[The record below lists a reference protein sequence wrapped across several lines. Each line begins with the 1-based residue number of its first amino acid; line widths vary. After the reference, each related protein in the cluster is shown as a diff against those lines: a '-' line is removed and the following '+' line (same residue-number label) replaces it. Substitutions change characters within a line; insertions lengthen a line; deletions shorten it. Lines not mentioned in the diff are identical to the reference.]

1 MKYPLYQQAKEL
13 QQIVMRC
20 LYKDGQTAYTDVEE
34 WTATQAFLAQSIGE
48 LLKQEGST
56 SNEEGERLLAILMG
70 YTIAVRN
77 RRNIAVALEQAERVI
92 PQITDKLLKC
102 KLAVYC
108 YGECLDEE
116 LGMMAHRFIE
126 EQKLCGNMKEV
137 ACLEELLMNFSS
149 VDS

>member
-20 LYKDGQTAYTDVEE
+20 LYKDGQTTYTDVEE

-48 LLKQEGST
+48 LLKQEGNT
-56 SNEEGERLLAILMG
+56 PNEEGERLLAILMV

-92 PQITDKLLKC
+92 PQITDELLKC

-149 VDS
+149 VN